1 MGAIDGAREADGVC
15 GRVEG
20 VAGGRI
26 SHPNNADRIADSE
39 GSVWRN
45 TFCSSEVDVV
55 SFSDAN
61 SGSLT
66 EFNVDVS
73 DCT

>member
-1 MGAIDGAREADGVC
+1 MPGAAEIESRRVRAGAAEIDVGAIDGAREADGVC

-39 GSVWRN
+39 GSV
-45 TFCSSEVDVV
+45 
-55 SFSDAN
+55 
-61 SGSLT
+61 
-66 EFNVDVS
+66 
-73 DCT
+73 

>member
-1 MGAIDGAREADGVC
+1 MPGAAEIESRRVRVGAAEIDVGATDGAREADGVC

-39 GSVWRN
+39 GSV
-45 TFCSSEVDVV
+45 
-55 SFSDAN
+55 
-61 SGSLT
+61 
-66 EFNVDVS
+66 
-73 DCT
+73 